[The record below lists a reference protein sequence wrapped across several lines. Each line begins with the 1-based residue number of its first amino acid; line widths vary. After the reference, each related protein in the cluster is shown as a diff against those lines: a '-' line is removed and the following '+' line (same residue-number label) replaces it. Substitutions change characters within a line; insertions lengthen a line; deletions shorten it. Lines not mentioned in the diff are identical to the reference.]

1 MEDAFSPRWFATPDG
16 GTVYALTHPD
26 RLVEHQRIGR
36 FHRRHVLEVTTYA
49 DRLHVAGLLERVAEG
64 LLRSLDER
72 EHAEAVSNIERL
84 EPLP

>member
-1 MEDAFSPRWFATPDG
+1 MEDGFSPRWFATPDG

-26 RLVEHQRIGR
+26 RLVEHHRIGR
-36 FHRRHVLEVTTYA
+36 FHRHCVLEVKTYA
-49 DRLHVAGLLERVAEG
+49 DRLHVAALLERIEDG

-72 EHAEAVSNIERL
+72 EYAEAVSNIERL

>member
-36 FHRRHVLEVTTYA
+36 FHRHHVLEVKTYA
-49 DRLHVAGLLERVAEG
+49 DRLHVAALLERVEDG

-72 EHAEAVSNIERL
+72 EHAEAVSNIEQL